1 MTSAAVPI
9 RFVVGSRKLFEV
21 PRQLETVS
29 MSLEGLIA
37 GKVPRIEGTMMAGE
51 GLRCLSFPAAFL
63 DRAGQQ
69 MPGHVIGGVQS
80 YPRHYIDMRGTFD
93 DYMDRFSGK
102 TRSTLRRKQRKL
114 AELAGGDYEVEEFRD
129 PDGIDRFLAEA
140 IPLSR
145 RTYQARLL
153 DAGLPEGDTARSGA
167 RALADAD
174 RLRAYLLRIK
184 GKAIAYLYL
193 PIEGETLVYAY
204 LGYDPDHA
212 ASSPGTVLQLE
223 ALKKLFNENRFR
235 YFDFTEGEGAH
246 KAMFSTGHVPACS
259 FFLLKRSLG
268 NRLLLG
274 SLDLFDGG
282 VAQAKQLVGRSG
294 ALSAARKILRR

>member
-21 PRQLETVS
+21 PRQLGTIS
-29 MSLEGLIA
+29 MSLEALIA
-37 GKVPRIEGTMMAGE
+37 GDVPQLDDAQKAGE

-63 DRAGQQ
+63 RDAGQQ
-69 MPGHVIGGVQS
+69 FQNYVIGGVQS

-93 DYMDRFSGK
+93 GYMERFSGK

-114 AELAGGDYEVEEFRD
+114 AELAGGNYEVEEFGL
-129 PDGIDRFLAEA
+129 PDEIERFLAEA

-153 DAGLPEGDTARSGA
+153 DAGLPEGEAAQSGA
-167 RALADAD
+167 RALAAAD
-174 RLRAYLLRIK
+174 RLRAYLLRIE

-223 ALKKLFNENRFR
+223 ALEKLFKENRFR

-246 KAMFSTGHVPACS
+246 KAMFSTDHVPACS

-274 SLDLFDGG
+274 SLDLFDGS
-282 VAQAKQLVGRSG
+282 VAQAKQLAGRSG
-294 ALSAARKILRR
+294 VLSAARRMLRR